1 MSKRAA
7 YMMHALLVGVSM
19 PSIAS
24 AQATAQSE
32 ADLSLSEIVVTAQ
45 RRAQSLQDVP
55 ISVTAFDAESL
66 ARSNIASAADY
77 LKRTPNVSFQDDGQT
92 GNRGVSI
99 SIRGVSDI
107 KSLDNSVINSVGVY
121 LDEFSVASVSNGTVN
136 PQLQD
141 VERIEVLRGP
151 QGTYFG
157 RNAIGGALNITT
169 KKPVGDLGGE
179 VIVGGKLYEHGG
191 AEQHV
196 TGIINLPIS
205 DRLWSRSVVHV
216 ERSDGYVK
224 NINPAGAENS
234 GWDYFHGRLS
244 LRWLPSDRTTVDA
257 QIFHTDEDEGHDPT
271 VNSGVLD
278 LDTSS
283 TFRPAVLA
291 GLTPIRDGLDFFP
304 RNQSRVNH
312 NTREFNKNS
321 TTLGNL
327 RISQELSPN
336 LTLKSVTGIIKT
348 KTDRRFDQDLTS
360 LDIVIREN
368 DFDST
373 SWSQELRLETH
384 TEQFDLTVGGL
395 YARDKQSKS
404 NHIFMGTDRSIGGVG
419 VLPPVGPFPPGTPS
433 ATINRDTG
441 TFGIESIAGFADFTW
456 RAAPALEVIAGGR
469 FTHDRVSTGVENVAV
484 FGGRPLPDVNGT
496 ESFSDFA
503 PRVSVRYLLAED
515 ASLYA
520 LASKGYKAGGVNVG
534 HDAARAPFV
543 DTFKPERLWNYEV
556 GLKSEW
562 LDKRLRL
569 NVSAFYLDWQ
579 NLQLQTFFFLD
590 PTDISSQVELTNNV
604 RKARS
609 KGAEIEFA
617 ALPVEGLTLSGGLGY
632 LDAKM
637 LSDETIVVTGKLPV
651 DVEGLVIPK
660 SPKWTW
666 NLDAE
671 YNFATPIGEAYFGA
685 NWSHRSHS
693 YADLEAAGREQLGR
707 PVFPYRLPTFNV
719 VGLRAGLTISDQVKL
734 SMFVENLLSEDYHTS
749 TGENFGLG
757 GIRLR
762 PHPRIVGANLALK
775 F

>member
-1 MSKRAA
+1 MSKKALVFR
-7 YMMHALLVGVSM
+7 ALLVSVSV
-19 PSIAS
+19 PTIAS
-24 AQATAQSE
+24 AQVHGQDAAE
-32 ADLSLSEIVVTAQ
+32 LGLNEIVVTAQ
-45 RRAQSLQDVP
+45 RRVQSLQDVP
-55 ISVTAFDAESL
+55 ISVTAFDSAALE
-66 ARSNIASAADY
+66 RSNISAAADY

-107 KSLDNSVINSVGVY
+107 KSLDNSVVNSVGVY
-121 LDEFSVASVSNGTVN
+121 LDEFSVASVSSGTIN

-169 KKPVGDLGGE
+169 KRPVADLGGE
-179 VIVGGKLYEHGG
+179 VVVGGKLYEDGG

-224 NINPAGAENS
+224 NVNPNGAENS
-234 GWDYFHGRLS
+234 GWDYFHGRVS
-244 LRWLPSDRTTVDA
+244 LRWMPTDRTTIDG
-257 QIFHTDEDEGHDPT
+257 QIFYTDEDEGHDPT

-278 LDTSS
+278 LDTAS
-283 TFRPAVLA
+283 TFAPAVTA
-291 GLTPIRDGLDFFP
+291 GLTPISDGLDFFP
-304 RNQSRVNH
+304 RNQSKVNH

-321 TTLGNL
+321 ALLGNL
-327 RISQELSPN
+327 RVSHEIADS
-336 LTLKSVTGIIKT
+336 LTLKSVTGFIKT

-373 SWSQELRLETH
+373 SWSQELRLEVQTDA
-384 TEQFDLTVGGL
+384 FDLTVGGL
-395 YARDKQSKS
+395 YARDKQDKR
-404 NHIFMGTDRSIGGVG
+404 NHIFMGTERSIGGVG
-419 VLPPVGPFPPGTPS
+419 VLPPVAAFPAGTP
-433 ATINRDTG
+433 INRDTG
-441 TFGIESIAGFADFTW
+441 AFRIESFAAFADVTW
-456 RAAPALEVIAGGR
+456 RATSQLEVIAGGR
-469 FTHDRVSTGVENVAV
+469 FTHDSVSTGLIDVAV
-484 FGGRPLPDVNGT
+484 FGGRLLPDVRGK

-503 PRVSVRYLLAED
+503 PRVSLRYKLNDNANVYGLV
-515 ASLYA
+515 
-520 LASKGYKAGGVNVG
+520 SKGYKAGGVNVG
-534 HDAARAPFV
+534 HDSSRDPFS
-543 DTFKPERLWNYEV
+543 DKFKPERLWNYEV
-556 GLKSEW
+556 GFKSEL
-562 LDKRLRL
+562 LDNRLRL
-569 NVSAFYLDWQ
+569 NISAFYLDWQ
-579 NLQLQTFFFLD
+579 NLQLQTFYFLD

-609 KGAEIEFA
+609 KGAEFEFA
-617 ALPVEGLTLSGGLGY
+617 AIPVEGLTLSGGLGY

-637 LSDETIVVTGKLPV
+637 LSDETIVVTGRLPV

-666 NLDAE
+666 NLDFE
-671 YNFATPIGEAYFGA
+671 YEFSTPVGEAYLGA
-685 NWSHRSHS
+685 NWAHRSNS

-719 VGLRAGLTISDQVKL
+719 VSLRAGLEINEKIRISA
-734 SMFVENLLSEDYHTS
+734 FVENLLSEDYHTS

-762 PHPRIVGANLALK
+762 PHPRIVGANLGLK

>member
-1 MSKRAA
+1 MSRKAA
-7 YMMHALLVGVSM
+7 LIVHAFLVGVSL
-19 PSIAS
+19 PAISS
-24 AQATAQSE
+24 AQTDAQ
-32 ADLSLSEIVVTAQ
+32 ADADIGLSDIVVTAQ
-45 RRAQSLQDVP
+45 RRSQSLQDVP
-55 ISVTAFDAESL
+55 ISVTAFDAEAL
-66 ARSNIASAADY
+66 VRSNITTAADY

-121 LDEFSVASVSNGTVN
+121 LDEFSVASVSNGTIN

-141 VERIEVLRGP
+141 IERIEVLRGP

-169 KKPVGDLGGE
+169 KKPVADLGGE

-196 TGIINLPIS
+196 TGVINLPIT

-224 NINPAGAENS
+224 NVNPKGAENS
-234 GWDYFHGRLS
+234 GWDYFHGRVS
-244 LRWLPSDRTTVDA
+244 LRWMPSDGTTIDA

-283 TFRPAVLA
+283 TFAPAVAA
-291 GLTPIRDGLDFFP
+291 GLTPVRDGLDFFP
-304 RNQSRVNH
+304 RNQSKVNH

-336 LTLKSVTGIIKT
+336 LTLKSVTGFIKT
-348 KTDRRFDQDLTS
+348 KSDRRFDQDLTS

-373 SWSQELRLETH
+373 SWSQELRLEAQTD
-384 TEQFDLTVGGL
+384 QFDLTVGGL
-395 YARDKQSKS
+395 YARDKQDKR
-404 NHIFMGTDRSIGGVG
+404 NHIFMGTERAIGGVFI
-419 VLPPVGPFPPGTPS
+419 LPPVAAFPAGTP
-433 ATINRDTG
+433 INRDTG
-441 TFGIESIAGFADFTW
+441 TFGIESLAGFADVTW
-456 RAAPALEVIAGGR
+456 RATPELEIIAGGR
-469 FTHDRVSTGVENVAV
+469 FTHDKVSTGLVDVAV
-484 FGGRPLPDVNGT
+484 FGGRLLPDVRGKK
-496 ESFSDFA
+496 SFDDFA
-503 PRVSVRYLLAED
+503 PRISVRYKLDED
-515 ASLYA
+515 ASLYG
-520 LASKGYKAGGVNVG
+520 LVSKGYKAGGVNVG
-534 HDAARAPFV
+534 HDSARDPFI

-556 GLKSEW
+556 GFKSEL

-569 NVSAFYLDWQ
+569 NLSAFYLEWTD
-579 NLQLQTFFFLD
+579 LQLQTFFFLD

-617 ALPVEGLTLSGGLGY
+617 AIPVQGLTLSGGLGY

-637 LSDETIVVTGKLPV
+637 LSDETIVVTGRLPV
-651 DVEGLVIPK
+651 NVEGLVIPK

-685 NWSHRSHS
+685 NWAGRSHS
-693 YADLEAAGREQLGR
+693 YADLEAAGRQQLGR
-707 PVFPYRLPTFNV
+707 PIFPYRLPAFNV
-719 VGLRAGLTISDQVKL
+719 VGLRAGLTINEQVKL
-734 SMFVENLLSEDYHTS
+734 SIFVENLLSEDYHTS